1 MQISN
6 NLQLADSGIHGNAIG
21 SPIYISVCVFV
32 LAAYL
37 HSCLMIS
44 KTIFS
49 RYSLNATVSD
59 GRFSVTVGV
68 SVQVEQA
75 TDEMVQ
81 NAVTLRFQD
90 LSPEDLVGVYMEE
103 LKKVL
108 RTSLD
113 GDGTGVIDGPDP
125 LHILGVQPL
134 SRSSQLEVLLAV
146 ETPDGGY
153 MGPGELALK
162 LEEVKG
168 FLKGALRVVSVL
180 DQSCSGELECGER
193 VCELTLSLDPIGLV
207 TYTTSRVSFV
217 SPRFSRKEMCTCPG

>member
-1 MQISN
+1 MISN
-6 NLQLADSGIHGNAIG
+6 
-21 SPIYISVCVFV
+21 
-32 LAAYL
+32 
-37 HSCLMIS
+37 
-44 KTIFS
+44 IFFP

-113 GDGTGVIDGPDP
+113 VDGTGVIDGPDP